1 MTLSMHHVVLG
12 PLENNVYFLVDN
24 DSSDCVLIDPS
35 FEPQIQ
41 LRLASKQGWQLR
53 QIWLTHGH
61 YDHIAG
67 VKTVSE
73 AFTPPLPIAMS
84 SESFAWAAAQTDTM
98 KLGMKIDSIPR
109 LDLPLT
115 HGMWLDVAPEGN
127 RKLVEAR
134 DVSGH
139 NPGSV
144 LFYIPE
150 IEMAI
155 VGDAIFRGSIGRTD
169 LEGSDH
175 ALLLK
180 NIREQIYT
188 LPDETTLLPGHGPAT
203 TVKFEKANNPYVRG

>member
-1 MTLSMHHVVLG
+1 MTLSIHLAVLG
-12 PLENNVYFLVDN
+12 PLPNNVYFLVD
-24 DSSDCVLIDPS
+24 DKTQDCVLIDPS
-35 FEPQIQ
+35 FDPQTQ
-41 LRLASKQGWQLR
+41 LRLAREQGWQLR

-67 VKTVSE
+67 AKTVSE
-73 AFTPPLPIAMS
+73 AFSPSLPIAMHPDG
-84 SESFAWAAAQTDTM
+84 FAWANDQPD
-98 KLGMKIDSIPR
+98 KIKMGVKVDRVPR
-109 LDLPLT
+109 LDIPLV
-115 HGMWLDVAPEGN
+115 HGMCLDVVPYGIH
-127 RKLVEAR
+127 KLIEVR

-150 IEMAI
+150 LKMAV
-155 VGDAIFRGSIGRTD
+155 VGDAIFNGSIGRTD

-203 TVKFEKANNPYVRG
+203 TVRFEKANNPFVRG

>member
-1 MTLSMHHVVLG
+1 MTLSIHLAVLG
-12 PLENNVYFLVDN
+12 PIENNVYFLVDDDN
-24 DSSDCVLIDPS
+24 GDCVLIDPS
-35 FEPQIQ
+35 FDPQTQ
-41 LRLASKQGWQLR
+41 LRLAQEQNWQLK

-67 VKTVSE
+67 AKTVSE
-73 AFTPPLPIAMS
+73 GFSPSLPIAMHPD
-84 SESFAWAAAQTDTM
+84 SFAWATAQPEQIKM
-98 KLGMKIDSIPR
+98 GRRIDPIPS
-109 LDLPLT
+109 LDFPLAQ
-115 HGMWLDVAPEGN
+115 GMWLDVTPGGS
-127 RKLVEAR
+127 RRLVEVR

-144 LFYIPE
+144 LFYIPDL
-150 IEMAI
+150 EMAI

-175 ALLLK
+175 ALLLR

-203 TVKFEKANNPYVRG
+203 TVGFEKANNPYVRG

>member
-1 MTLSMHHVVLG
+1 MTLSMHLAVLG

-35 FEPQIQ
+35 FEPQTQ

-67 VKTVSE
+67 AKTVSE

-84 SESFAWAAAQTDTM
+84 LESFAWAAAQTDTM

-109 LDLPLT
+109 LDIPLT
-115 HGMWLDVAPEGN
+115 HGMWLDVIPGGS
-127 RKLVEAR
+127 RRLVEAR

-150 IEMAI
+150 LEMAI

>member
-1 MTLSMHHVVLG
+1 MTLSINLAVLG
-12 PLENNVYFLVDN
+12 PLGNNVYFLVDGDN
-24 DSSDCVLIDPS
+24 GDCVLIDPS
-35 FEPQIQ
+35 FEPQTQ
-41 LRLASKQGWQLR
+41 LRLAREQGWQLR

-67 VKTVSE
+67 AKAVSE
-73 AFTPPLPIAMS
+73 AFAPWLPIAMHPD
-84 SESFAWAAAQTDTM
+84 SFAWAATQSDEM
-98 KLGMKIDSIPR
+98 KLGMKVDQVPR
-109 LDLPLT
+109 LDIPLT
-115 HGMWLDVAPEGN
+115 QGMWLDLVPGGS
-127 RKLVEAR
+127 RRLVEVR

-144 LFYIPE
+144 LFYVPE
-150 IEMAI
+150 LEMAV

-188 LPDETTLLPGHGPAT
+188 LPDETTLLPGHGSVT
-203 TVKFEKANNPYVRG
+203 TVKHEKANNPFVRG

>member
-1 MTLSMHHVVLG
+1 MSLSMHLAVLG
-12 PLENNVYFLVDN
+12 PIDNNVYFLVDN
-24 DSSDCVLIDPS
+24 ESKDCVLIDPS
-35 FEPQIQ
+35 FEPSIQ
-41 LRLASKQGWQLR
+41 LRLSQEQGWQLK

-67 VKTVSE
+67 AKAVSE
-73 AFTPPLPIAMS
+73 AFSPPLPIAMHPK
-84 SESFAWAAAQTDTM
+84 SFAWAAAQPDTLKM
-98 KLGMKIDSIPR
+98 GIRIDPIPS
-109 LDLPLT
+109 LDIPLAQ
-115 HGMWLDVAPEGN
+115 GMWLDIVPGGS
-127 RKLVEAR
+127 RKLVEVR
-134 DVSGH
+134 EVPGH

-150 IEMAI
+150 LEMAV
-155 VGDAIFRGSIGRTD
+155 VGDAIFPGSIGRTD

-203 TVKFEKANNPYVRG
+203 TVGFEKANNPYVRG

>member
-1 MTLSMHHVVLG
+1 MTLSMHLAVLG

-24 DSSDCVLIDPS
+24 DTNDCVLSDPG
-35 FEPQIQ
+35 FEPQAQ
-41 LRLASKQGWQLR
+41 LRLAREQGWQLR

-73 AFTPPLPIAMS
+73 AFAPPLPIAMS
-84 SESFAWAAAQTDTM
+84 SESYAWAAAQTDTM
-98 KLGMKIDSIPR
+98 KLGMRIDSIPR

-115 HGMWLDVAPEGN
+115 HGMWLDVALEGN
-127 RKLVEAR
+127 RKRVEVR

-150 IEMAI
+150 LEMAV

-169 LEGSDH
+169 FEGSDH
-175 ALLLK
+175 DLLLK
-180 NIREQIYT
+180 NIREQIYS
-188 LPDETTLLPGHGPAT
+188 LPGETTLLPGHGPAT
-203 TVKFEKANNPYVRG
+203 TVKFEKTNNPYVRG

>member
-1 MTLSMHHVVLG
+1 MSLSLHLAVLG
-12 PLENNVYFLVDN
+12 PIGNNVYFLVDD

-35 FEPQIQ
+35 FDPETQ
-41 LRLASKQGWQLR
+41 LQLVQEKNWQLR

-61 YDHIAG
+61 FDHIAG
-67 VKTVSE
+67 AKTVSE
-73 AFTPPLPIAMS
+73 AFSPPLPVAMHPD
-84 SESFAWAAAQTDTM
+84 SFTWAAAQPDALKM
-98 KLGMKIDSIPR
+98 GRRIDPIPS
-109 LDLPLT
+109 LDIPLAQ
-115 HGMWLDVAPEGN
+115 GMWLDVVQGGS
-127 RKLVEAR
+127 RKLVEVR
-134 DVSGH
+134 EVPGH

-150 IEMAI
+150 LEMAV

-188 LPDETTLLPGHGPAT
+188 LPDETTLLPGHGLAT

>member
-1 MTLSMHHVVLG
+1 MSLSMHLAVLG
-12 PLENNVYFLVDN
+12 PIDNNVYFLVDN
-24 DSSDCVLIDPS
+24 ESKDCVLIDPS
-35 FEPQIQ
+35 FEPSIQ
-41 LRLASKQGWQLR
+41 LRLSQEQGWQLK

-67 VKTVSE
+67 AKTVSE
-73 AFTPPLPIAMS
+73 AFSPPLPIAMHPK
-84 SESFAWAAAQTDTM
+84 SFAWAAAQPDTLKM
-98 KLGMKIDSIPR
+98 GISIDPIPS
-109 LDLPLT
+109 LDIPLAQ
-115 HGMWLDVAPEGN
+115 GMWLDIVPGDS
-127 RKLVEAR
+127 RKLVEVR
-134 DVSGH
+134 EVPGH

-150 IEMAI
+150 LEMAV
-155 VGDAIFRGSIGRTD
+155 VGDAIFPGSIGRTD

-203 TVKFEKANNPYVRG
+203 TVGFEKANNPYVRG

>member
-1 MTLSMHHVVLG
+1 MTLSMHLAVLG
-12 PLENNVYFLVDN
+12 PLENNVYFLLDD
-24 DSSDCVLIDPS
+24 DSGECILIDPS
-35 FEPQIQ
+35 FEPQTQ
-41 LRLASKQGWQLR
+41 LRLAEEQGWQLR

-67 VKTVSE
+67 AKTVSE
-73 AFTPPLPIAMS
+73 AFSPPLPIAMHPD
-84 SESFAWAAAQTDTM
+84 SFAWAASQPEKSNM
-98 KLGMKIDSIPR
+98 GMKVDPVPR
-109 LDLPLT
+109 LDLPLK
-115 HGMWLDVAPEGN
+115 HGMWLDVTPGGS
-127 RKLVEAR
+127 RKLVEVR

-150 IEMAI
+150 LEMAV

-169 LEGSDH
+169 LEGSDY

-180 NIREQIYT
+180 NIREQIYA
-188 LPDETTLLPGHGPAT
+188 LPEETTLLPGHGPAT